1 MAQDIHYSCKKQ
13 KAFAWAK
20 FYDSMATRAE
30 TTLVILQQAG
40 LPLHGAPTQSECPA
54 HIVKEFWEM
63 ANELRKEFSCP
74 ICYDVVGKD
83 TIKITMCGHIYCS
96 TCLDA
101 LQTQAEPKCAVCR
114 KALPKKN

>member
-1 MAQDIHYSCKKQ
+1 MAQDIHYTCKKQ

-20 FYDSMATRAE
+20 YYEAMATRAE
-30 TTLVILQQAG
+30 NTRVVLQQAG
-40 LPLHGAPTQSECPA
+40 IPLTGQAQTECPP

-74 ICYDVVGKD
+74 VCFDVVGKD

-101 LQTQAEPKCAVCR
+101 LTTQATPKCAICR